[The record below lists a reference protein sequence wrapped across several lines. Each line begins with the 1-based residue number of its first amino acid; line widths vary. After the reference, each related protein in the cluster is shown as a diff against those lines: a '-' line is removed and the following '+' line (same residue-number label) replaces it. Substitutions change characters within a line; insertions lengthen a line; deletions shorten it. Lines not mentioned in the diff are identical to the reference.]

1 MTLARVAIAAAAAA
15 LLTAALGACQRPARL
30 DQPARAAVSSS
41 VGFETGTV
49 RSATGCSLE
58 YRLYRPSVPAAE
70 GIVVL
75 AHGFLR
81 SQERME
87 GMARALA
94 AAGLTTATV
103 DFCNMH
109 PWDGGHYQ
117 NGLDL
122 TAVAG
127 ALGARQVLYAGF
139 SAGGLAALVAGER
152 DADAV
157 GVLALDLV
165 DAGGLGLRTAR
176 ALEKPLVGLM
186 GEPTACNARANGLP
200 VFAASP
206 LGDVRTV
213 PGAGHCDFETP
224 TDWLCRLV
232 CEQPQ
237 PAGDALRE
245 QIVAATVDAAVA
257 LLRSPP
263 GAALAAVRREGGAA
277 TGN

>member
-1 MTLARVAIAAAAAA
+1 MS
-15 LLTAALGACQRPARL
+15 
-30 DQPARAAVSSS
+30 AVG
-41 VGFETGTV
+41 VETGTV
-49 RSATGCSLE
+49 LSATGCPLE
-58 YRLYRPSVPAAE
+58 YRLYRPPGPAAD
-70 GIVVL
+70 GLVVL

-87 GMARALA
+87 GLARALA
-94 AAGLTTATV
+94 QAGLTTATV
-103 DFCNMH
+103 DFCNMR

-127 ALGARQVLYAGF
+127 ALDARRVLYAGF

-152 DADAV
+152 DPDAV

-176 ALEKPLVGLM
+176 GLNKPLVGLM
-186 GEPTACNARANGLP
+186 GEPTGCNAGGNGLP

-213 PGAGHCDFETP
+213 PGAGHCDFESP
-224 TDWLCRLV
+224 TDWLCQLV

-237 PAGDALRE
+237 RADQAPRA
-245 QIVAATVDAAVA
+245 QIVAETVDAAAV
-257 LLRSPP
+257 LL
-263 GAALAAVRREGGAA
+263 GAGRGEAMAAVRAEAPAA
-277 TGN
+277 GR